1 MKKTVVASSV
11 LLALA
16 FSGVSFAEDTD
27 VTKENQDQ
35 ELAKT
40 VEQLKSEYSTAE
52 LLTALNVPEQE
63 ESKFHGTLGSNV
75 EVERLIRDDGVNE
88 GKVKYTIAQGSFR
101 HDDLPGWDFGFY
113 SGREELFTGNLKH
126 ADYNRGVNSI
136 QEIYVNRSYNHEK
149 GNIGW
154 GVKLAGE
161 SIDQR
166 TTPGGKVFGSYQ
178 LTDRLG
184 MHGYAL
190 YHVEYKR
197 GTGEFPYWE
206 IEPGFGYK
214 ISENTGAWLNL
225 RYQEGQWKAKD
236 GYSET
241 ETEWIIKPGIWHNF
255 GKLSASLWG
264 EFGSFEK
271 TVDATGAHAWTE
283 DYSKLGVSANYPLS
297 KSWRMFG
304 EASYKKIDFTSGP
317 QRDEF
322 DGYIPLFILGVNY
335 SF

>member
-11 LLALA
+11 CLALT
-16 FSGVSFAEDTD
+16 FSGASLAEQTAQ
-27 VTKENQDQ
+27 TEKQAQ
-35 ELAKT
+35 LAAT
-40 VEQLKSEYSTAE
+40 VAELKSEYSHAE
-52 LLTALNVPEQE
+52 LLTALNLPQSK
-63 ESKFHGTLGSNV
+63 ESKFHGTFGTNV
-75 EVERLIRDDGVNE
+75 EVERVIRDDGVSE
-88 GKVKYTIAQGSFR
+88 GKVKYTMIQGGFR

-113 SGREELFTGNLKH
+113 SGREELFNGNLKH
-126 ADYNRGVNSI
+126 AKYNRGVNSI
-136 QEIYVNRSYNHEK
+136 QEIYVNRSYNHDK
-149 GNIGW
+149 GNYGW
-154 GVKLAGE
+154 GLKLAGE
-161 SIDQR
+161 SIDKR

-197 GTGEFPYWE
+197 EAGEFPYWE

-214 ISENTGAWLNL
+214 INDNTGAWLNF

-264 EFGSFEK
+264 EFGLFEK

-297 KSWRMFG
+297 DSWRMFG
-304 EASYKKIDFTSGP
+304 EMSYKKIKFESGAART
-317 QRDEF
+317 QF
-322 DGYIPLFILGVNY
+322 DGYIPLFIVGVNY